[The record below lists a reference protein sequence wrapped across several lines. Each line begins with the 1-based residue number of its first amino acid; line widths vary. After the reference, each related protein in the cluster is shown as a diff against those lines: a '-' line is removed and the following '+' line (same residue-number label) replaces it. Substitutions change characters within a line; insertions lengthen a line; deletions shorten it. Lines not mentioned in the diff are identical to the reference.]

1 MVKLIAGRCGHQ
13 DPVARGLQHGV
24 ETLCLCGGV
33 SLHLQ
38 TLMEYD
44 GRGRCG
50 LVVCWDDT
58 RDTYLEEMKT
68 WAVGVDW
75 DLSDNGEH

>member
-1 MVKLIAGRCGHQ
+1 MSVW
-13 DPVARGLQHGV
+13 
-24 ETLCLCGGV
+24 GGW
-33 SLHLQ
+33 LHFQ
-38 TLMEYD
+38 TLVEYD
-44 GRGRCG
+44 GRELCG
-50 LVVCWDDT
+50 LVGCWDDT